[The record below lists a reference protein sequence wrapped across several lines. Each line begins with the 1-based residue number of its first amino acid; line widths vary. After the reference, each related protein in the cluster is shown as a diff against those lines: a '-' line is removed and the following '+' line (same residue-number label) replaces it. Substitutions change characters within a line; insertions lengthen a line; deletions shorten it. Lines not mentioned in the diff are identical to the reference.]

1 MILAALLFV
10 VALAAFKWL
19 DAAAMRALDR
29 EIRLVI
35 KDWNQ

>member
-1 MILAALLFV
+1 MILAALLLV
-10 VALAAFKWL
+10 VALAAVEWV
-19 DAAAMRALDR
+19 DAVAMRALDR